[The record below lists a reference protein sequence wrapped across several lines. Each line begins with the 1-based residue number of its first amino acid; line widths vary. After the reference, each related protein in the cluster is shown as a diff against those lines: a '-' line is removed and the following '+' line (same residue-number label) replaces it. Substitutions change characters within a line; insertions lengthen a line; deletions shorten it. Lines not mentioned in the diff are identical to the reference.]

1 MQINMGRIMGKVRAY
16 NASKEGQSR
25 MTEYIDS
32 CRTGGRGET
41 LAGGEIITFDAMLRA
56 GEKMI
61 QCLRYEA
68 SMCEPHLPE
77 SVFAHFDHLDCS
89 HLIPLDEKGKSGK
102 YVLYVRFDD
111 DLSRESL
118 ENDLGYEG
126 VRNIVALFNNGY
138 KAGDYVY
145 GHWNNHKPQ
154 SGSSFHEWSTDTDAF
169 VRSRLERQGLG
180 FIQQAVDTFNGNYGS
195 MYQAIAVA
203 GDDYSP
209 ATWTL

>member
-1 MQINMGRIMGKVRAY
+1 
-16 NASKEGQSR
+16 
-25 MTEYIDS
+25 
-32 CRTGGRGET
+32 
-41 LAGGEIITFDAMLRA
+41 
-56 GEKMI
+56 MI

-68 SMCEPHLPE
+68 SMCEPALPE

-89 HLIPLDEKGKSGK
+89 RLISLDEKGNTGK

-111 DLSRESL
+111 DLSREAL
-118 ENDLGYEG
+118 ENDLSYEG

-145 GHWNNHKPQ
+145 GYWNNHKLQ
-154 SGSSFHEWSTDTDAF
+154 SGSSFHLWSTDTDAF

-195 MYQAIAVA
+195 MYQAIAIA